1 MDSDFRR
8 MLVAIA
14 AAMAVFFAYR
24 LIVAKFFPL
33 PPPAVTAEGPAAPT
47 DSGRPSTGPAVTA
60 TAPASAAAS
69 VPTTARMLSLVSGQD
84 TARVTLGG
92 RPDDVLRMELDP
104 RGASVATLELFQRN
118 QKGQFV
124 YRMKPQGDEPYVL
137 LTPIDDG
144 RQLHDSFATYRL
156 WIKEFGSQNW
166 PLDTLPWAVAE
177 QTADRIVFTTA
188 LASADTGQTL
198 LRLTKTYRLLP
209 GKPAFEFE
217 LSVDNV
223 GPDPLTIWVDQD
235 GPLGVP
241 PEGQQGDNRQL
252 LAAQQNKGT
261 VELDRAH
268 QHQKLLEA
276 TRRGE
281 PIPLLVP
288 DKGPFVWTALMNKY
302 FAVFTRPLPTSGT
315 VQNYVVGVTGLVAD
329 PGATQD
335 SGDLLARMTTVPAL
349 LQPGGSA
356 RYPFEVYAG
365 PKDAATLAKVNP
377 DYVDRTKL
385 YYQLARYADQRC
397 SCTFGWLQDLMVWL
411 LESIHIF
418 VRNYGVAII
427 ILVLIV
433 RGPLHPLSVWQQKSM
448 FRMQEAMARLQ
459 PKLAEL
465 KEKYA
470 NDKVKQNQ
478 EMMRLFGEEGVNPA
492 GNFVSFIPLM
502 IQMPILVA
510 LWTALNTDVNLRH
523 APFDGW
529 WITDLSAPDALIAF
543 STPQTVPILG
553 DIPLIGGVFKNVVSI
568 NLLPILMGISMWL
581 QQKYMPKP
589 AMQAKIDA
597 ARKQAQH
604 GKPKSG
610 PSPEDQLRQ
619 QMIMSYVMAILFP
632 LMFYKMPS
640 GLNLYWM
647 STNVVGICESLII
660 RKQIAEEKK
669 RRALE
674 GPRPPKKPGVVAR
687 FFKHIASQAEGIQRK
702 ADELGKADESKRK
715 DKPDQK
721 KKP

>member
-1 MDSDFRR
+1 MDNDFRR

-24 LIVAKFFPL
+24 LIMAKFFPL
-33 PPPAVTAEGPAAPT
+33 PPPAVTAEGPAAPPE
-47 DSGRPSTGPAVTA
+47 SGLPSTGPGVTA

-92 RPDDVLRMELDP
+92 RPEDVLRMELDP

-118 QKGQFV
+118 AKGQFV
-124 YRMKPQGDEPYVL
+124 YRMKPQGDGPYVL
-137 LTPIDDG
+137 LAPIDDG
-144 RQLHDSFATYRL
+144 RQIHDSFTTYRL
-156 WIKEFGSQNW
+156 WIKEFGSQSW
-166 PLDTLPWAVAE
+166 PLDTLAWAVAE
-177 QTADRIVFTTA
+177 QAADRVVFTTA
-188 LASADTGQTL
+188 LATADTGQTL

-209 GKPAFEFE
+209 GKPVFDFE
-217 LSVDNV
+217 LAVDNV

-241 PEGQQGDNRQL
+241 LEGQQYDNRQL

-261 VELDRAH
+261 VELDRAQ
-268 QHQKLLEA
+268 QHQKLLQA

-281 PIPLLVP
+281 TVPLLVP

-302 FAVFTRPLPTSGT
+302 FAVFTRPVPTSGT
-315 VQNYVVGVTGLVAD
+315 VQNYVAGVAGLVAD
-329 PGATQD
+329 AGATQD
-335 SGDLLARMTTVPAL
+335 SGDLLARMTTAPAL
-349 LQPGGSA
+349 LPPGDSA
-356 RYPFEVYAG
+356 RYPFEVYTG
-365 PKDAATLAKVNP
+365 PKDAATLARVNP
-377 DYVDRTKL
+377 D
-385 YYQLARYADQRC
+385 

-418 VRNYGVAII
+418 VRNYGVAIM

-433 RGPLHPLSVWQQKSM
+433 RGLLHPLSVWQQKSM

-478 EMMRLFGEEGVNPA
+478 ETMRLFGEEGVNPA

-589 AMQAKIDA
+589 AMQAKIEA
-597 ARKQAQH
+597 AKKQAQQ

-647 STNVVGICESLII
+647 STNVFGICESLII
-660 RKQIAEEKK
+660 RKQIDEEKK

-674 GPRPPKKPGVVAR
+674 GPRPPKKTGVVAR
-687 FFKHIASQAEGIQRK
+687 LFKHIASQAEEIQRK